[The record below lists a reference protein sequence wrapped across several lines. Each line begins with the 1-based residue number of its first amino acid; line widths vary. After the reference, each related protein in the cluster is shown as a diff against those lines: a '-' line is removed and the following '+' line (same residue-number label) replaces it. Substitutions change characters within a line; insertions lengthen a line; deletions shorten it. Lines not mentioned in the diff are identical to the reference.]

1 MLFIHNDVQKQ
12 NLTMAECIAVQE
24 DAFKKIP
31 AGGSVQRPKTD
42 LCFPC
47 DRDDGYFRFSSMEG
61 AYDGIYAMRV
71 ISGIVVWPRHEDGT
85 WTEEEWSGQPGRW
98 CGLVYLFSTENAEPL
113 AILNDG
119 WVQHMRVAGG
129 AGLGVKYLSRE
140 DSHVVG
146 MLGSGEMARTHLE
159 AYLEVRDIRQ
169 VKVYSPTPANREAY
183 AAEMSDRFGIE
194 VIPVASTREAIR
206 GVDILSP
213 CTDSMEPV
221 YDADWLEPGMHV
233 VALQT
238 QETSHEAA
246 ARFDVKIRQ
255 GIDCMHLSAEQ
266 ESPRVRRTSGL
277 SWTAFVG
284 GSEAEMKRIP
294 EDSPHRL
301 PVENYAHFADLANG
315 TVPGRVG
322 RDQITFYF
330 NNGNQGIQFASVGGR
345 IYRNVIANGGARE
358 MPTEW
363 FMEDMRA

>member
-12 NLTMAECIAVQE
+12 NLTMAECIAVQD
-24 DAFKKIP
+24 DAFTKIP
-31 AGGSVQRPKTD
+31 AGGAVHRPKTD
-42 LCFPC
+42 LCYPC

-61 AYDGIYAMRV
+61 RGYDGIYAMRV
-71 ISGIVVWPRHEDGT
+71 
-85 WTEEEWSGQPGRW
+85 
-98 CGLVYLFSTENAEPL
+98 YLFSTQNAEPL

-129 AGLGVKYLSRE
+129 AGLGVKYLARE
-140 DSHVVG
+140 DAHVVG

-159 AYLEVRDIRQ
+159 AYLEVRDIQQ
-169 VKVYSPTPANREAY
+169 VKVFSPTPANRESY
-183 AAEMSDRFGIE
+183 AADMAERFGIE
-194 VIPVASTREAIR
+194 MVLVGSAREAIR

-213 CTDSMEPV
+213 CTDSMQPV

-266 ESPRVRRTSGL
+266 ESLRVRRTSGL

-284 GSEAEMKRIP
+284 GSEEEMTRIP

-301 PVENYAHFADLANG
+301 PVEDYAHFSDLANG
-315 TVPGRVG
+315 TVPGRVD
-322 RDQITFYF
+322 RDQITFYY

-345 IYRNVIANGGARE
+345 IYRNVVRNGGARE

-363 FMEDMRA
+363 FLEDMRA

>member
-12 NLTMAECIAVQE
+12 NLTMAECIAVQD
-24 DAFKKIP
+24 DAFTKIP
-31 AGGSVQRPKTD
+31 AGGAVHRPKTD
-42 LCFPC
+42 LCYPC

-71 ISGIVVWPRHEDGT
+71 
-85 WTEEEWSGQPGRW
+85 
-98 CGLVYLFSTENAEPL
+98 YLFSTQNAEPL

-119 WVQHMRVAGG
+119 WMQHMRVAGG
-129 AGLGVKYLSRE
+129 AGLGVKYLARE
-140 DSHVVG
+140 DAHVVG

-159 AYLEVRDIRQ
+159 AYLEVRDIQQ
-169 VKVYSPTPANREAY
+169 VKVFSPTPANRESY
-183 AAEMSDRFGIE
+183 AADMAERFGIE
-194 VIPVASTREAIR
+194 MVLVGSAREAIR

-213 CTDSMEPV
+213 CTDSMQPV

-266 ESPRVRRTSGL
+266 ESLRVRRTSGL

-284 GSEAEMKRIP
+284 GSEEEMTRIP
-294 EDSPHRL
+294 KTVRTGCRSRTTPIFPISPTARYPGAWIVTRSPFITTTAIKASSSPRSAGASIAMSCATAARGKCRL
-301 PVENYAHFADLANG
+301 NG
-315 TVPGRVG
+315 
-322 RDQITFYF
+322 
-330 NNGNQGIQFASVGGR
+330 SSR
-345 IYRNVIANGGARE
+345 ICALRRAISWERLKGA
-358 MPTEW
+358 
-363 FMEDMRA
+363 MR

>member
-12 NLTMAECIAVQE
+12 NLTMAECIAVQD
-24 DAFKKIP
+24 DAFTKIP
-31 AGGSVQRPKTD
+31 AGGAVHRPKTD
-42 LCFPC
+42 LCYPC

-71 ISGIVVWPRHEDGT
+71 
-85 WTEEEWSGQPGRW
+85 
-98 CGLVYLFSTENAEPL
+98 YLFSTQNAEPL

-119 WVQHMRVAGG
+119 WMQHMRVAGG
-129 AGLGVKYLSRE
+129 AGLGVKYLARE
-140 DSHVVG
+140 DAHVVG

-159 AYLEVRDIRQ
+159 AYLEVRDIQQ
-169 VKVYSPTPANREAY
+169 VKVFSPTPANRESY
-183 AAEMSDRFGIE
+183 AADMAERFGIE
-194 VIPVASTREAIR
+194 MVLVGSAREAIR

-213 CTDSMEPV
+213 CTDSMQPV

-266 ESPRVRRTSGL
+266 ESLRVRRTSGL

-284 GSEAEMKRIP
+284 GSEEEMTRIP

-301 PVENYAHFADLANG
+301 PVEDYAHFSDLANG
-315 TVPGRVG
+315 TVPGRVD
-322 RDQITFYF
+322 RDQITFYY

-345 IYRNVIANGGARE
+345 IYRNVVRNGGARE

-363 FMEDMRA
+363 FLEDMRA

>member
-345 IYRNVIANGGARE
+345 IYRNVIVNGGARE